1 MILSWS
7 GWKHIPTLPIGW
19 GSVTDVGKLPSQSSL
34 PYRPFH
40 WLCLLAVLGKHQGIR
55 STICPVES
63 FTCAQR
69 VRGSV
74 LYGLQEG
81 VKHEL
86 EYYEPMTECSN
97 RIQKTTFS
105 SGKSCQSQPGCFGM
119 RWHLMRFSSFI
130 SLDMWSFNAIIFPLI
145 LFWNQ
150 ETGSPPYCIKK

>member
-1 MILSWS
+1 M
-7 GWKHIPTLPIGW
+7 W
-19 GSVTDVGKLPSQSSL
+19 GSCPPSPASHTGLSTGCAS
-34 PYRPFH
+34 
-40 WLCLLAVLGKHQGIR
+40 WLCWVSTKGLGPPSAQLKV
-55 STICPVES
+55 SPVH
-63 FTCAQR
+63 R

-86 EYYEPMTECSN
+86 KEYYEPMTECSN

-150 ETGSPPYCIKK
+150 ETGSPPYCIRK